1 MKRKKLFL
9 FIFCFILF
17 SFFNISLTEAQQII
31 NSDKEQKSID
41 NRYQIPKFLQKS
53 YFEITAGYIDY
64 PFSER
69 QLEPGYSLHSVS
81 VRHAAVR
88 LVLLGYKFNDYL
100 SAQVTYMRP
109 VLWVNYKYYKQAD
122 YNNVFSRTVWTN
134 VGGLTIKP
142 TLPIGKRFNIYGE
155 AGLSIITRNGFSD
168 NQGNTVVADANF
180 ATCIFGVGAMYN
192 VSRKIGT
199 QIIANYSPS
208 DTKHNQPYTSYL
220 GAGIQYRFQPIDDEK
235 IENAVKKERIFPKQ
249 WLQVGYTTNTAGY
262 GVNNFVAGLNIFWG
276 GDSEVKR
283 GTFITYQRN
292 VFHSPKMFALDWGAN
307 VSVLQTNKNEE
318 DFFALSLFPVFRLN
332 FLYTKPLD
340 AYFYYIVAGPTYI
353 SKTILDG
360 NNTGKKFTFYDAM
373 ALGCF
378 LGKQRSINAELR
390 IAHYSNGNIF
400 PANGGV
406 KIPLTLNIGYS
417 F

>member
-1 MKRKKLFL
+1 MISKKFPQ
-9 FIFCFILF
+9 FFFCFILL
-17 SFFNISLTEAQQII
+17 SLLNFNLAEAQQIT
-31 NSDKEQKSID
+31 NSDVEQKKID
-41 NRYQIPKFLQKS
+41 GRYQIPKFLQKS

-69 QLEPGYSLHSVS
+69 QLEHGYSLHSVS
-81 VRHAAVR
+81 VKHAAVR

-100 SAQVTYMRP
+100 SAQITYMRP
-109 VLWVNYKYYKQAD
+109 VLWVNYKYYKQAND
-122 YNNVFSRTVWTN
+122 NEVFSRTVWTN

-142 TLPIGKRFNIYGE
+142 TLPIGKRFNLYGE
-155 AGLSIITRNGFSD
+155 AGLSIITRNGFND

-180 ATCIFGVGAMYN
+180 ATFIFGGGAMYN
-192 VSRKIGT
+192 ISKKIGA
-199 QIIANYSPS
+199 QIVANYSPS
-208 DTKHNQPYTSYL
+208 DNKHDQPYTSYV
-220 GAGIQYRFQPIDDEK
+220 GTGIQYRFQPIDDEK
-235 IENAVKKERIFPKQ
+235 IEKAVKNERIYPKQ
-249 WLQVGYTTNTAGY
+249 WLQVGYTTNAAGY

-276 GDSEVKR
+276 GNSEVKR

-307 VSVLQTNKNEE
+307 VSVLQTNKNKE

-332 FLYTKPLD
+332 FLHTKPLD

-360 NNTGKKFTFYDAM
+360 EDTGKKFTFYDAM

-378 LGKQRSINAELR
+378 FGKQRNINAELR

-400 PANGGV
+400 TANGGV
-406 KIPLTLNIGYS
+406 KIPLTINIGYA

>member
-1 MKRKKLFL
+1 MVKMKFSD
-9 FIFCFILF
+9 FFFCFILLF
-17 SFFNISLTEAQQII
+17 VLDVSIAKAQHIK
-31 NSDKEQKSID
+31 NSNGEQKTID
-41 NRYQIPKFLQKS
+41 SRYQIPKFLQKS
-53 YFEITAGYIDY
+53 YFEVTAGYIDY
-64 PFSER
+64 PFSEK
-69 QLEPGYSLHSVS
+69 QLEPGYSLLSVS
-81 VRHAAVR
+81 VKHSAVR

-100 SAQVTYMRP
+100 SAQITYMRP

-122 YNNVFSRTVWTN
+122 YNNVFSKTVWTN
-134 VGGLTIKP
+134 VGGLTFKP
-142 TLPIGKRFNIYGE
+142 TLPIGNRLNLYGE
-155 AGLSIITRNGFSD
+155 AGLCIITRNGFND
-168 NQGNTVVADANF
+168 NQGNAVVADANF
-180 ATCIFGVGAMYN
+180 ATFIFGGGVMYN
-192 VSRKIGT
+192 VSKKIGA
-199 QIIANYSPS
+199 QIVANYSPAEN
-208 DTKHNQPYTSYL
+208 KHDQPYTSYL

-235 IENAVKKERIFPKQ
+235 IDKAVKKERIYPKQ
-249 WLQVGYTTNTAGY
+249 WLQVGYTTNSAGY

-292 VFHSPKMFALDWGAN
+292 VFHSPGMFALDWGAN
-307 VSVLQTNKNEE
+307 VSLLQTDKNKE

-332 FLYTKPLD
+332 FLHTKPLD

-378 LGKQRSINAELR
+378 LGKRRSLNAELR

-406 KIPLTLNIGYS
+406 KIPLTINLGYS